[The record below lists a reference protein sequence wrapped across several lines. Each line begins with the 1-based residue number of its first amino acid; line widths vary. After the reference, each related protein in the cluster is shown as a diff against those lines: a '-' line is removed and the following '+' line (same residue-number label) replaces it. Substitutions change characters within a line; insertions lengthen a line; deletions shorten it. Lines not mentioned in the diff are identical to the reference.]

1 MNNAMRGLHLT
12 MAGYFAVL
20 LPFICWGALATPG
33 HPHSHPH
40 FVFWSPQ
47 PNVTQLPAHTT
58 AAELHALG
66 HHNQHSG
73 AEAGAGHHGSAG
85 EGTAAGRSVPAL
97 VIGTVLVP
105 MKLLAAALWVAPQG
119 PASLFLVS
127 APRAKAVAVLP
138 ATPPPKA

>member
-1 MNNAMRGLHLT
+1 MNSAMRGLHLT

-47 PNVTQLPAHTT
+47 ANVTQLPAHTT
-58 AAELHALG
+58 AAELHAWG
-66 HHNQHSG
+66 HHNQESG